1 MDKSDVI
8 LSNVK
13 ECFSYHLI
21 TRKEK
26 KRKKNN
32 HKTKISEHF
41 PKKLKEKSATPRSEV
56 LSYVV

>member
-13 ECFSYHLI
+13 ECFSYHLV

-26 KRKKNN
+26 KKKNN
-32 HKTKISEHF
+32 HKTKISERF
-41 PKKLKEKSATPRSEV
+41 PKKLKEKSATPRTEV